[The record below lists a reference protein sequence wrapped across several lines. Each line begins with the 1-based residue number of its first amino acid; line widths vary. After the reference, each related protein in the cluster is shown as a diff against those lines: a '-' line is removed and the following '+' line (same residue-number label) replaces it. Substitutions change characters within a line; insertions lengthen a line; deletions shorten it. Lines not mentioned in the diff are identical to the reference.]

1 MHAYTTHKYDTNLIV
16 GIVHHIVAFP
26 GAYINSP
33 DKICSCPY
41 DNTKRDQ
48 CTVLLYKEGTLEK
61 WQAKTLLPWNSNIP
75 NNHGPANE

>member
-41 DNTKRDQ
+41 DNTKS
-48 CTVLLYKEGTLEK
+48 TVLLYKGRDFRAMVCQDATAME
-61 WQAKTLLPWNSNIP
+61 
-75 NNHGPANE
+75 